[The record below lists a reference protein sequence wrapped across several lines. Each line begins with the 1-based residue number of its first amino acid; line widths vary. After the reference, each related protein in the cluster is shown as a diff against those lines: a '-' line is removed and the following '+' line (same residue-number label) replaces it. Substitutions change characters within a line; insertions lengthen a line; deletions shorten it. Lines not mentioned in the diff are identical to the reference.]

1 MQDVS
6 SPRDRAVPQK
16 RRSWASARHLRTWL
30 GAALTFLAAA
40 ELTARFDDYLFNDIS
55 PLASP
60 DRERD
65 LLVQMPWGT
74 RGKPNGH
81 FRKWH
86 LNEYGFLGPSMSQ
99 LPTGTRVMV
108 LGASETFG
116 LYESAGQNYPAQLS
130 KDLAERGRRDVEI
143 VNAAV
148 AGMTLPS
155 LKVYWDNWASAFQ
168 PSFVLLYP
176 AAHFYLDNERPR
188 VAPKSAITDGSV
200 VSRLVTSSRFVERI
214 VDQGRQMQLLRA
226 LRSQLEIGRALKG
239 KSPDYL
245 FVAINL
251 PQDRLHAFTR
261 DLEDLGEAVARTG
274 AKPVLITPAFKTPS
288 PPAPS
293 DLAELSYFR
302 IFIPR
307 AEPDAIPA
315 FVAAARQ
322 AIIDLG
328 QRRGWPVIDA
338 AYELGGCREL
348 FADPVHFTNE
358 GSRRLAHLIGD
369 RLLPMLGTGAGGY

>member
-1 MQDVS
+1 MQDIS
-6 SPRDRAVPQK
+6 SPRDRAVPPK
-16 RRSWASARHLRTWL
+16 PWPWASARHVRTCL
-30 GAALTFLAAA
+30 AAGLTFLAAA
-40 ELTARFDDYLFNDIS
+40 ELTARLDDYLFSDIS

-81 FRKWH
+81 FRKWY
-86 LNEYGFLGPSMSQ
+86 LNEYGFLGPSLSH
-99 LPTGTRVMV
+99 LPTSTRVMV

-130 KDLAERGRRDVEI
+130 KNLAERGRRDVEI

-155 LKVYWDNWASAFQ
+155 LKAYWDNWVSSFQ

-176 AAHFYLDNERPR
+176 SAHFYLDNERPR
-188 VAPKSAITDGSV
+188 VVRKPATTDWSAV
-200 VSRLVTSSRFVERI
+200 RRLVTSSRFLGRI
-214 VDQGRQMQLLRA
+214 IDQGKQIQLLRA
-226 LRSQLEIGRALKG
+226 LRSHLEIGRALKG

-245 FVAINL
+245 FVARNL
-251 PQDRLHAFTR
+251 PQDRLHAFKH
-261 DLEDLGEAVARTG
+261 DLEELGDAVARTG
-274 AKPVLITPAFKTPS
+274 ATPVLITPAFKTPW

-293 DLAELSYFR
+293 DLAELNYFR

-307 AEPDAIPA
+307 AEADAIPA

-322 AIIDLG
+322 VIIDLG

-338 AYELGGCREL
+338 AYELGGRREL

-358 GSRRLAHLIGD
+358 GSRRLAQLIGD
-369 RLLPMLGTGAGGY
+369 RLLPMLGTAAGGY